1 MAVKIRL
8 RQQGKK
14 NRQTYRLVL
23 IDGRSKRDGK
33 YLENLGWYNPFE
45 VQNNLSVNA
54 ERVAYWLEKGAE
66 ISDQARSL
74 VARSAP
80 DVMKS
85 YNEKRQAVR
94 TKRVAK
100 RREAKKA

>member
-45 VQNNLSVNA
+45 VQNNLSINA
-54 ERVAYWLEKGAE
+54 ERVAYWLDKGAE
-66 ISDQARSL
+66 ISEQAKSL
-74 VARSAP
+74 VAKSAP
-80 DVMKS
+80 AVMKS
-85 YNEKRQAVR
+85 YNEKREATR
-94 TKRVAK
+94 MKRVAQ